1 MERNQNEKFCYN
13 KYHIFIFDFFSTYTS
28 GLVSTP
34 LFRGIG
40 LGETISL

>member
-1 MERNQNEKFCYN
+1 MERNQNTYN
-13 KYHIFIFDFFSTYTS
+13 KYHIFLFEIFSTCTS